1 MQSEKLLDFSIA
13 VNEARIF
20 VDPHEDGVWLSMAVR
35 GGSAYATMSKDAAR
49 ELIAALTAVVEA
61 D

>member
-13 VNEARIF
+13 VNDARIF
-20 VDPHEDGVWLSMAVR
+20 IDPHEDGVWISMAVR
-35 GGSAYATMSKDAAR
+35 GGSAYATMSKDQAR
-49 ELIAALTAVVEA
+49 EMVAALMLVIES

>member
-13 VNEARIF
+13 VNDARIF
-20 VDPHEDGVWLSMAVR
+20 IDPHEDGVWISMAVR
-35 GGSAYATMSKDAAR
+35 GGSAYATMSKEKAR
-49 ELIAALTAVVEA
+49 EMVAALMLVIES

>member
-35 GGSAYATMSKDAAR
+35 GGSAYATMSKEQAR
-49 ELIAALTAVVEA
+49 ELVAALTAIV
-61 D
+61 DQG

>member
-1 MQSEKLLDFSIA
+1 MQNEKLLDFSIA

-35 GGSAYATMSKDAAR
+35 GGSAYATMSKEQAR
-49 ELIAALTAVVEA
+49 ELVAALMLVIEA